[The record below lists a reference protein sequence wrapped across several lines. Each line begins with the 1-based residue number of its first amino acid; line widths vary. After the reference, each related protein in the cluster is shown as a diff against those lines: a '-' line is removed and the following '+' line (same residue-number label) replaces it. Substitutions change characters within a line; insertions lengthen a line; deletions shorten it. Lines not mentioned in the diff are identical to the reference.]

1 MDPLRELGKLL
12 LVFGVVLVL
21 VGGLLT
27 LGASRSFGSLGR
39 LGRLPGDILIRREN
53 FTFYFPLATSL
64 LLSVAVSLLLWL
76 IGRMKH

>member
-21 VGGLLT
+21 VGVLLT

-39 LGRLPGDILIRREN
+39 IGRLPGDILIRREN
-53 FTFYFPLATSL
+53 FTFYFPIVTSL
-64 LLSVAVSLLLWL
+64 LLSVILTLLFWL
-76 IGRMKH
+76 LGRR